1 MSDDGFIK
9 KNICTKEPELN
20 VICLDNIILHVNHGT
35 SLFLYPFIPPMVPV
49 AQTHRAA
56 GARAEAAAFASALHC
71 KPPPQHIELGL
82 TRSF

>member
-9 KNICTKEPELN
+9 KNICTREPELN
-20 VICLDNIILHVNHGT
+20 VICLDDIILHIHRGI